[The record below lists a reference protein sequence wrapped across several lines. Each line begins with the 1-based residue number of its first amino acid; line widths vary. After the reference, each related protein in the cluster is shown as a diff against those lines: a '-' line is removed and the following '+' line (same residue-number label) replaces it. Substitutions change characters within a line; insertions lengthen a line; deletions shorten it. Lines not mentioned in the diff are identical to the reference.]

1 MKLLF
6 ELDMQKDNHHE
17 WAIPSNQGDEVQME
31 SLILFHRIQHFY
43 QASEEWIY
51 IYIYIDRYM

>member
-51 IYIYIDRYM
+51 IYIYR